1 MPRRA
6 CRRLARL
13 AAHVASSTEA
23 GVATALPDTT
33 TTDRSAEL
41 HAESAKYLPL
51 GVSSQFRRD
60 VTEVPRFYERAE
72 GHYHYD
78 VDGNKLLDY
87 GLAFGP
93 LILGSNHPAI
103 NAAVTEKV
111 TQLYGIGAGHEDE
124 VKLARLMTEV
134 LGTGVDNVLFSNTGT
149 EAVQTAIKL
158 ARATTGRSKIVKF
171 EGHYHG
177 WANNVL
183 VSVHQPPEDMGEA
196 TGVMPTLPEAGGNP
210 DSEHSEILTLPWNR
224 LDLLEEL
231 LASRGDEIAAVICEP
246 INGNS
251 GCLMPA
257 EGFLAGMV
265 ELCAKFGAKSIFDEV
280 ITGFRIALGGAREFF
295 GVIPDLSTHAKAMA
309 GGFAMSAVAG
319 KKEMF
324 DCLRDVRPLPLSP
337 PLHLRLT
344 DRSVCDACA
353 GHHLACGDLQRAS
366 RQHRRGAGHPGDPVR
381 GRHLRPRPGPRRG
394 PARGDR
400 QLGESSRPRCLHD
413 GCRHDVQRAP
423 RACRAAD
430 ALPGDGGG
438 GRGAL
443 RKVPR
448 RHVRYESLPYP
459 QPHDLGLDNLDLNP

>member
-33 TTDRSAEL
+33 TTERSAEL

-324 DCLRDVRPLPLSP
+324 DCLRDVCPLTLFASSP
-337 PLHLRLT
+337 PAADWPLRL
-344 DRSVCDACA
+344 CC
-353 GHHLACGDLQRAS
+353 LCRAS
-366 RQHRRGAGHPGDPVR
+366 PRMRGPTTGKPSTSPRRWPPWRPCPRTASTPAPWPTARPCARRSSARRIVTASMLARRVSARCSACTSGLPSRRRTTGRWR
-381 GRHLRPRPGPRRG
+381 GRTRSSTKSSAPPCSVRILPTYPTATC
-394 PARGDR
+394 PALTRD
-400 QLGESSRPRCLHD
+400 
-413 GCRHDVQRAP
+413 
-423 RACRAAD
+423 
-430 ALPGDGGG
+430 
-438 GRGAL
+438 
-443 RKVPR
+443 
-448 RHVRYESLPYP
+448 
-459 QPHDLGLDNLDLNP
+459 